1 MDRENTK
8 PLAYSYV
15 RMSTDMQLKGNSL
28 ERQKEKS
35 KEYAIRHDLQLV
47 ENFEDIGVSAF
58 KGRNIKDGMLG
69 EFISLIEKKTIPTG
83 SYLLIESLDR
93 LSRENIL
100 ESIPLFIKILK
111 SGIKIVTLIDE
122 QVYGAEKADF
132 TNFLYPMVVLSR
144 AHEESVA
151 KSYRVGKAWA
161 NKRKNI
167 NERKLTKVCPAWL
180 KLNTDTNSFE
190 VIPGRDDVV
199 KRIFD
204 LADSGYGS
212 YSIGRIL
219 NNESIPPFSENSKG
233 WHASYITRIINNR
246 SVLGEFQPHKFEN
259 GTAEPEGDVV
269 HDYFPRL
276 IDEELFLRI
285 KHARRKRQ
293 VEGAGRKGPL
303 YRNLFSRIA
312 KCAYCGTP
320 MRFVDKG
327 PPPKGGQFLRC
338 TNAERHFECSA
349 SSWRYEHFENVFLF
363 FVHELDL
370 VETLK
375 RADEQSERYTLEQK
389 LISINENM
397 RGKSELLNTTFE
409 MLQSSNTAKAFVQSK
424 IEEISSEI
432 LELEKQKEAVEA
444 KLKKDASLLPVDDQ
458 QIKLLIKELQDAD
471 DGDLERKR
479 RVVANRLQMMIK
491 SLTLAPDGL
500 RKDAEKLVLS
510 QFGSS
515 EALFDFFETGAQSGE
530 VSTGMSFSVVLLDGI
545 MRRVTVTR
553 REPLKVIQLIA
564 VDKHGLIIETEQTHE
579 SLSRWKT

>member
-58 KGRNIKDGMLG
+58 KGKNIKEGMLG
-69 EFISLIEKKTIPTG
+69 DFISLIENKTVPAG

-93 LSRENIL
+93 LSRENIF

-122 QVYGAEKADF
+122 QVYGAENADF
-132 TNFLYPMVVLSR
+132 KDLLYPMVVLSR

-151 KSYRVGKAWA
+151 KSFRVGKAWA

-167 NERKLTKVCPAWL
+167 HQRKLTKVCPAWL
-180 KLNTDTNSFE
+180 KLNTDSNSFE

-219 NNESIPPFSENSKG
+219 NNEGVFPFSENSKG
-233 WHASYITRIINNR
+233 WHASYITRILNNR
-246 SVLGEFQPHKFEN
+246 SVLGEFQPHKLVN
-259 GTAEPEGDVV
+259 GTAEPDGDIIP
-269 HDYFPRL
+269 DYFPHL
-276 IDEELFLRI
+276 IDEEQFLRI
-285 KHARRKRQ
+285 KHARRKRL
-293 VEGAGRKGPL
+293 VEGAGRKGPV

-312 KCAYCGTP
+312 KCAYCASP
-320 MRFVDKG
+320 MRFVHKG
-327 PPPKGGQFLRC
+327 QPPKGGQFLRC

-349 SSWRYEHFENVFLF
+349 SGWRYDHFENVFLY

-389 LISINENM
+389 LVSINENI
-397 RGKSELLNTTFE
+397 RGKRELLNTTFD
-409 MLQSSNTAKAFVQSK
+409 MLQTSNASKDFIQSK

-432 LELEKQKEAVEA
+432 LELENQKGAVEA
-444 KLKKDASLLPVDDQ
+444 KLEKDAALAPVDDQ
-458 QIKLLIKELQDAD
+458 QIKSLIKELQDAD

-545 MRRVTVTR
+545 MRRVTVSR

-579 SLSRWKT
+579 SLKI

>member
-1 MDRENTK
+1 MDK
-8 PLAYSYV
+8 KHAQPLAYSYV

-35 KEYAIRHDLQLV
+35 KEYALRNDLHLV

-58 KGRNIKDGMLG
+58 KGRNVKDGMLG
-69 EFISLIEKKTIPTG
+69 EFISLIENKTVPSG

-93 LSRENIL
+93 LSRENIF

-122 QVYGAEKADF
+122 QVYGAENADF
-132 TNFLYPMVVLSR
+132 KDLLYPMIVLSR

-151 KSYRVGKAWA
+151 KSFRVGKAWA

-167 NERKLTKVCPAWL
+167 HQRKLTKVCPAWL
-180 KLNTDTNSFE
+180 KLNTDSNSFE
-190 VIPGRDDVV
+190 VIPGRDDIV

-219 NNESIPPFSENSKG
+219 NNEAVPPFGEDSKG
-233 WHASYITRIINNR
+233 WHASYISRILNNR
-246 SVLGEFQPHKFEN
+246 SVLGEFQPHKLVN
-259 GTAEPEGDVV
+259 GTAQPDGDTVP
-269 HDYFPRL
+269 DYFPQL
-276 IDEELFLRI
+276 IDEEQFLRI

-293 VEGAGRKGPL
+293 VEGAGRKGPV

-312 KCAYCGTP
+312 KCAYCASP

-338 TNAERHFECSA
+338 TNAERHFGCSA
-349 SSWRYEHFENVFLF
+349 SNWRYDHFENVFLY

-370 VETLK
+370 IETLK

-389 LISINENM
+389 LVSINENI
-397 RGKSELLNTTFE
+397 RGKRELLNTTFD
-409 MLQSSNTAKAFVQSK
+409 MLQTSNASKDFIQSK

-432 LELEKQKEAVEA
+432 LELENQKGAVEA
-444 KLKKDASLLPVDDQ
+444 KLEKDAALAPVDDQ
-458 QIKLLIKELQDAD
+458 QIKSLIKELQDAD

-479 RVVANRLQMMIK
+479 RVVANRLQMIIK

-515 EALFDFFETGAQSGE
+515 EALFDFFETGALSGE

-545 MRRVTVTR
+545 MRRVTVSR

-579 SLSRWKT
+579 SLKI

>member
-1 MDRENTK
+1 MITK
-8 PLAYSYV
+8 PHQPLAYSYV

-28 ERQKEKS
+28 QRQKEKS
-35 KEYAIRHDLQLV
+35 KEYAIRHDLHLV

-58 KGRNIKDGMLG
+58 KGRNITDGMLG
-69 EFISLIEKKTIPTG
+69 EFISLIETKTIPSG

-93 LSRENIL
+93 LSRETIL
-100 ESIPLFIKILK
+100 ESVPLFIKILK
-111 SGIKIVTLIDE
+111 FGIKIVTLIDE
-122 QVYGAEKADF
+122 QVYGAENAEI
-132 TNFLYPMVVLSR
+132 TNFLYPIVVLSR

-167 NERKLTKVCPAWL
+167 NERKLTKICPAWL
-180 KLNTDTNSFE
+180 KLNTDTNAFE
-190 VIPGRDDVV
+190 LIPGRDDVV

-219 NNESIPPFSENSKG
+219 NNECIAPFSEDSKG

-246 SVLGEFQPHKFEN
+246 SVLGEFQPHKLVN
-259 GTAEPEGDVV
+259 GIAEPEGNLIP
-269 HDYFPRL
+269 DYFPQL

-285 KHARRKRQ
+285 KHARRKRL

-312 KCAYCGTP
+312 KCAYCASP

-349 SSWRYEHFENVFLF
+349 SSWRYDHFENVFLF

-389 LISINENM
+389 LISINENI
-397 RGKSELLNTTFE
+397 RGKRELLNTTFE
-409 MLQSSNTAKAFVQSK
+409 ILQTSNTAKAFVQSK
-424 IEEISSEI
+424 IEEISSDI
-432 LELEKQKEAVEA
+432 LELEDQKGTVEA
-444 KLKKDASLLPVDDQ
+444 KLNKDAALAPIDDQ
-458 QIKLLIKELQDAD
+458 QIKSLIKELQDAGD
-471 DGDLERKR
+471 SDLERKR

-491 SLTLAPDGL
+491 SLTLAPDGV
-500 RKDAEKLVLS
+500 RKDAEKMVLS

-515 EALFDFFETGAQSGE
+515 EALFDFFETGAP
-530 VSTGMSFSVVLLDGI
+530 STEAGTFMSFSVVLLDGI
-545 MRRVTVTR
+545 MRRVTVSR
-553 REPLKVIQLIA
+553 REPLKVIELLA
-564 VDKHGLIIETEQTHE
+564 VDKHGLITETEPTHQ
-579 SLSRWKT
+579 SLSE

>member
-58 KGRNIKDGMLG
+58 KGKNIKEGMLG
-69 EFISLIEKKTIPTG
+69 EFISLIENKTVPAG
-83 SYLLIESLDR
+83 SYLLVESLDR
-93 LSRENIL
+93 LSRENII
-100 ESIPLFIKILK
+100 ESIPLFIRILK

-122 QVYGAEKADF
+122 QVYGAENADF
-132 TNFLYPMVVLSR
+132 KDLLYPMVVLSR

-151 KSYRVGKAWA
+151 KSFRVGKAWA

-167 NERKLTKVCPAWL
+167 HQRKLTKVCPAWL

-219 NNESIPPFSENSKG
+219 NNEAVPPFGEDSKG
-233 WHASYITRIINNR
+233 WHASYISRILNNR
-246 SVLGEFQPHKFEN
+246 SVLGEFQPHKLVN
-259 GTAEPEGDVV
+259 GTALPDGDTVP
-269 HDYFPRL
+269 DYFPQL
-276 IDEELFLRI
+276 IDEEQFLRI

-293 VEGAGRKGPL
+293 VEGAGRKGPV

-312 KCAYCGTP
+312 KCAYCASP

-338 TNAERHFECSA
+338 TNADRHFGCSA
-349 SSWRYEHFENVFLF
+349 SNWRYDHFENVFLY

-370 VETLK
+370 IETLK

-389 LISINENM
+389 LVSINENI
-397 RGKSELLNTTFE
+397 RGKRELLNTTFD
-409 MLQSSNTAKAFVQSK
+409 MLQTSNASKDFIQSK

-432 LELEKQKEAVEA
+432 LELENQKGAVEA
-444 KLKKDASLLPVDDQ
+444 KLEKDAALAPVDDQ
-458 QIKLLIKELQDAD
+458 QIKSLIKELQDAD

-510 QFGSS
+510 QFGPS
-515 EALFDFFETGAQSGE
+515 EALFDFFERGALSGE

-545 MRRVTVTR
+545 MRRVTVSR

-579 SLSRWKT
+579 SLKI

>member
-58 KGRNIKDGMLG
+58 KGKNIKEGMLG
-69 EFISLIEKKTIPTG
+69 DFISLIENKTVPAG

-93 LSRENIL
+93 LSRENIF

-122 QVYGAEKADF
+122 QVYGAENADF
-132 TNFLYPMVVLSR
+132 KDLLYPMVVLSR

-151 KSYRVGKAWA
+151 KSFRVGKAWA

-167 NERKLTKVCPAWL
+167 HQRKLTKVCPAWL
-180 KLNTDTNSFE
+180 KLNTDSNSFE

-219 NNESIPPFSENSKG
+219 NNEGVFPFSENSKG
-233 WHASYITRIINNR
+233 WHASYITRILNNR
-246 SVLGEFQPHKFEN
+246 SVLGEFQPHKLVN
-259 GTAEPEGDVV
+259 GTAEPDGDIIP
-269 HDYFPRL
+269 DYFPHL
-276 IDEELFLRI
+276 IDEEQFLRI
-285 KHARRKRQ
+285 KHARRKRL
-293 VEGAGRKGPL
+293 VEGAGRKGPV

-312 KCAYCGTP
+312 KCAYCASP
-320 MRFVDKG
+320 MRFVHKG
-327 PPPKGGQFLRC
+327 QPPKGGQFLRC

-349 SSWRYEHFENVFLF
+349 SGWRYDHFENVFLY

-389 LISINENM
+389 LVSINENI
-397 RGKSELLNTTFE
+397 RGKRELLNTTFD
-409 MLQSSNTAKAFVQSK
+409 MLQTSNASKDFIQSK

-432 LELEKQKEAVEA
+432 LELENQKGAVEA
-444 KLKKDASLLPVDDQ
+444 KLEKDAALAPVDDQ
-458 QIKLLIKELQDAD
+458 QIKSLIKELQDAD

-530 VSTGMSFSVVLLDGI
+530 VSTDMSFSVVLLDGI
-545 MRRVTVTR
+545 MRRVTVSR

-579 SLSRWKT
+579 SLKI

>member
-58 KGRNIKDGMLG
+58 KGKNIKEGMLG
-69 EFISLIEKKTIPTG
+69 DFISLIENKTVPAG

-93 LSRENIL
+93 LSRENIF

-122 QVYGAEKADF
+122 QVYGAENADF
-132 TNFLYPMVVLSR
+132 KDLLYPMVVLSR

-151 KSYRVGKAWA
+151 KSFRVGKAWA

-167 NERKLTKVCPAWL
+167 HQRKLTKVCPAWL
-180 KLNTDTNSFE
+180 KLNTDSNSFE

-219 NNESIPPFSENSKG
+219 NNEGVLPFSENSKG
-233 WHASYITRIINNR
+233 WHASYITRILNNR
-246 SVLGEFQPHKFEN
+246 SVLGEFQPHKLVN
-259 GTAEPEGDVV
+259 GTAEPDGDIVP
-269 HDYFPRL
+269 DYFPHL
-276 IDEELFLRI
+276 IDEEQFLRI
-285 KHARRKRQ
+285 KHARRKRL
-293 VEGAGRKGPL
+293 VEGAGRKGPV

-312 KCAYCGTP
+312 KCAYCASP
-320 MRFVDKG
+320 MRFVHKG
-327 PPPKGGQFLRC
+327 QPPKGGQFLRC

-349 SSWRYEHFENVFLF
+349 SGWRYDHFENVFLY

-389 LISINENM
+389 LVSINENI
-397 RGKSELLNTTFE
+397 RGKRELLNTTFD
-409 MLQSSNTAKAFVQSK
+409 MLQTSNASKDFIQSK

-432 LELEKQKEAVEA
+432 LELENQKGAVEA
-444 KLKKDASLLPVDDQ
+444 KLEKDAALAPVDDQ
-458 QIKLLIKELQDAD
+458 QIKSLIKELQDAD

-530 VSTGMSFSVVLLDGI
+530 ASTGMSFSVVLLDGI
-545 MRRVTVTR
+545 MRRVTVSR

-579 SLSRWKT
+579 SLKI

>member
-58 KGRNIKDGMLG
+58 KGKNIKEGMLG
-69 EFISLIEKKTIPTG
+69 DFISLIENKTVPAG

-93 LSRENIL
+93 LSRENIF

-122 QVYGAEKADF
+122 QVYGAENADF
-132 TNFLYPMVVLSR
+132 KDLLYPMVVLSR

-151 KSYRVGKAWA
+151 KSFRVGKAWA

-167 NERKLTKVCPAWL
+167 HQRKLTKVCPAWL
-180 KLNTDTNSFE
+180 KLNTDSNSFE

-219 NNESIPPFSENSKG
+219 NNEGVLPFSENSKG
-233 WHASYITRIINNR
+233 WHASYITRILNNR
-246 SVLGEFQPHKFEN
+246 SVLGEFQPHKLVN
-259 GTAEPEGDVV
+259 GTAEPDGDIVP
-269 HDYFPRL
+269 DYFPHL
-276 IDEELFLRI
+276 IDEEQFLRI
-285 KHARRKRQ
+285 KHARRKRL
-293 VEGAGRKGPL
+293 VEGAGRKGPV

-312 KCAYCGTP
+312 KCAYCASP
-320 MRFVDKG
+320 MRFVHKG
-327 PPPKGGQFLRC
+327 QPPKGGQFLRC

-349 SSWRYEHFENVFLF
+349 AGWRYDHFENVFLY

-389 LISINENM
+389 LVSINENI
-397 RGKSELLNTTFE
+397 RGKRELLNTTFD
-409 MLQSSNTAKAFVQSK
+409 MLQTSNASKDFIQSK

-432 LELEKQKEAVEA
+432 LELENQKGAVEA
-444 KLKKDASLLPVDDQ
+444 KLEKDAALAPVDDQ
-458 QIKLLIKELQDAD
+458 QIKSLIKELQDAD

-545 MRRVTVTR
+545 MRRVTVSR

-579 SLSRWKT
+579 SLKI

>member
-58 KGRNIKDGMLG
+58 KGKNIKEGMLG
-69 EFISLIEKKTIPTG
+69 DFISLIENKTVPAG

-93 LSRENIL
+93 LSRENIF

-122 QVYGAEKADF
+122 QVYGAENADF
-132 TNFLYPMVVLSR
+132 KDLLYPMVVLSR

-151 KSYRVGKAWA
+151 KSFRVGKAWA

-167 NERKLTKVCPAWL
+167 HQRKLTKVCPAWL
-180 KLNTDTNSFE
+180 KLNTDSNSFE

-219 NNESIPPFSENSKG
+219 NNEGVLPFSENSKG
-233 WHASYITRIINNR
+233 WHASYITRILNNR
-246 SVLGEFQPHKFEN
+246 SVLGEFQPHKLVN
-259 GTAEPEGDVV
+259 GTAEPDGDIVP
-269 HDYFPRL
+269 DYFPHL
-276 IDEELFLRI
+276 IDEEQFLRI
-285 KHARRKRQ
+285 KHARRKRL
-293 VEGAGRKGPL
+293 VEGAGRKGPV

-312 KCAYCGTP
+312 KCAYCASP
-320 MRFVDKG
+320 MRFVHKG
-327 PPPKGGQFLRC
+327 QPPKGGQFLRC

-349 SSWRYEHFENVFLF
+349 SGWRYDHFENVFLY

-389 LISINENM
+389 LVSINENI
-397 RGKSELLNTTFE
+397 RGKRELLNTTFD
-409 MLQSSNTAKAFVQSK
+409 MLQTSNASKDFIQSK

-432 LELEKQKEAVEA
+432 LELENQKGAVEA
-444 KLKKDASLLPVDDQ
+444 KLEKDAALAPVDDQ
-458 QIKLLIKELQDAD
+458 QIKSLIKELQDAD

-545 MRRVTVTR
+545 MRRVTVSR

-579 SLSRWKT
+579 SLKI

>member
-58 KGRNIKDGMLG
+58 KGKNIKEGMLG
-69 EFISLIEKKTIPTG
+69 DFISLIENKTVPAG

-93 LSRENIL
+93 LSRENIF

-122 QVYGAEKADF
+122 QVYGAENADF
-132 TNFLYPMVVLSR
+132 KDLLYPMVVLSR

-151 KSYRVGKAWA
+151 KSFRVGKAWA

-167 NERKLTKVCPAWL
+167 HQRKLTKVCPAWL
-180 KLNTDTNSFE
+180 KLNTDSNSFE

-219 NNESIPPFSENSKG
+219 NNEGVLPFSENSKG
-233 WHASYITRIINNR
+233 WHASYITRILNNR
-246 SVLGEFQPHKFEN
+246 SVLGEFQPHKLVN
-259 GTAEPEGDVV
+259 GTAEPDGDIIP
-269 HDYFPRL
+269 DYFPHL
-276 IDEELFLRI
+276 IDEEQFLRI
-285 KHARRKRQ
+285 KHARRKRL
-293 VEGAGRKGPL
+293 VEGAGRKGPV

-312 KCAYCGTP
+312 KCAYCASP
-320 MRFVDKG
+320 MRFVHKG
-327 PPPKGGQFLRC
+327 QPPKGGQFLRC

-349 SSWRYEHFENVFLF
+349 SGWRYDHFENVFLY

-389 LISINENM
+389 LVSINENI
-397 RGKSELLNTTFE
+397 RGKRELLNTTFD
-409 MLQSSNTAKAFVQSK
+409 MLQTSSASKDFIQSK
-424 IEEISSEI
+424 IEDISSEI
-432 LELEKQKEAVEA
+432 LELENQKGEVEA
-444 KLKKDASLLPVDDQ
+444 KLEKDAAFAPVDDQ
-458 QIKLLIKELQDAD
+458 QIKSLIKELQDAD

-545 MRRVTVTR
+545 MRRVTVSR

-579 SLSRWKT
+579 SLKI

>member
-1 MDRENTK
+1 MDKENTK

-47 ENFEDIGVSAF
+47 DNFEDIGVSAF
-58 KGRNIKDGMLG
+58 KGKNVKEGMLG
-69 EFISLIEKKTIPTG
+69 DFISLIENKTVPAG
-83 SYLLIESLDR
+83 SYLLVESLDR
-93 LSRENIL
+93 LSREKIL
-100 ESIPLFIKILK
+100 DSIPLFIKILK
-111 SGIKIVTLIDE
+111 HGIKIVTLIDE
-122 QVYGAEKADF
+122 NVYGAEDADF
-132 TNFLYPMVVLSR
+132 KDLLYPMVVLSR

-151 KSYRVGKAWA
+151 KSFRVGKAWA

-180 KLNTDTNSFE
+180 KLNTDTNSFD
-190 VIPGRDDVV
+190 VIPGRDDIVR
-199 KRIFD
+199 RIFE
-204 LADSGYGS
+204 LSDSGYGS

-246 SVLGEFQPHKFEN
+246 SVLGEFQPHKFVN
-259 GTAEPEGDVV
+259 GSAEPDGDIV

-276 IDEELFLRI
+276 IDDELFLRI
-285 KHARRKRQ
+285 KHARRKRL

-349 SSWRYEHFENVFLF
+349 SGWRYDHFENVFLY

-375 RADEQSERYTLEQK
+375 RADEQSERYTLQQK
-389 LISINENM
+389 LVSINENM
-397 RGKSELLNTTFE
+397 RGKKELLNTTFE
-409 MLQSSNTAKAFVQSK
+409 MLQTSNASRDFIQSK
-424 IEEISSEI
+424 IEEISSEV
-432 LELEKQKEAVEA
+432 LELENQKGAVEA
-444 KLKKDASLLPVDDQ
+444 KLKKDAFIAPVDDQ
-458 QIKLLIKELQDAD
+458 QIKSLIRELQDAD
-471 DGDLERKR
+471 NDDLERKR
-479 RVVANRLQMMIK
+479 RVVANRLQMMIE

-500 RKDAEKLVLS
+500 LKDAEKIVIS
-510 QFGSS
+510 PFGSS
-515 EALFDFFETGAQSGE
+515 ETVFDFFEKGEQSGE
-530 VSTGMSFSVVLLDGI
+530 VSRGMSFSVVLLDGV
-545 MRRVTVTR
+545 MRRVTVSR
-553 REPLKVIQLIA
+553 KEPLRVIQRIT
-564 VDKHGLIIETEQTHE
+564 VDKDGLITETDQTHNGQGE
-579 SLSRWKT
+579 WKI

>member
-58 KGRNIKDGMLG
+58 KGKNIKEGMLG
-69 EFISLIEKKTIPTG
+69 DFISLIENKTVPAG

-93 LSRENIL
+93 LSRENIF

-122 QVYGAEKADF
+122 QVYGAENADF
-132 TNFLYPMVVLSR
+132 KDLLYPMVVLSR

-151 KSYRVGKAWA
+151 KSFRVGKAWA

-167 NERKLTKVCPAWL
+167 QQRKLTKVCPAWL
-180 KLNTDTNSFE
+180 KLNTDSNSFE

-219 NNESIPPFSENSKG
+219 NNEGVLPFSENSKG
-233 WHASYITRIINNR
+233 WHASYITRILNNR
-246 SVLGEFQPHKFEN
+246 SVLGEFQPHKLVN
-259 GTAEPEGDVV
+259 GTAEPDGDIVP
-269 HDYFPRL
+269 DYFPHL
-276 IDEELFLRI
+276 IDEEQFLRI
-285 KHARRKRQ
+285 KHARRKRL
-293 VEGAGRKGPL
+293 VEGAGRKGPV

-312 KCAYCGTP
+312 KCAYCASP
-320 MRFVDKG
+320 MRFVHKG
-327 PPPKGGQFLRC
+327 QPPKGGQFLRC

-349 SSWRYEHFENVFLF
+349 SGWRYDHFENVFLY

-389 LISINENM
+389 LVSINENI
-397 RGKSELLNTTFE
+397 RGKRELLNTTFD
-409 MLQSSNTAKAFVQSK
+409 MLQTSNASKDFIQSK

-432 LELEKQKEAVEA
+432 LELENQKGAVEA
-444 KLKKDASLLPVDDQ
+444 KLEKDAALAPVDDQ
-458 QIKLLIKELQDAD
+458 QIKSLIKELQDAD

-545 MRRVTVTR
+545 MRRVTVSR

-579 SLSRWKT
+579 SLKI

>member
-58 KGRNIKDGMLG
+58 KGKNIKEGMLG
-69 EFISLIEKKTIPTG
+69 DFISLIENKTVPAG

-93 LSRENIL
+93 LSRENIF

-122 QVYGAEKADF
+122 QVYGAENADF
-132 TNFLYPMVVLSR
+132 KDLLYPMVVLSR

-151 KSYRVGKAWA
+151 KSFRVGKAWA

-167 NERKLTKVCPAWL
+167 HQRKLTKVCPAWL
-180 KLNTDTNSFE
+180 KLNTDSNSFE
-190 VIPGRDDVV
+190 VIPGRDDIV

-219 NNESIPPFSENSKG
+219 NNEAVPPFGEDSKG
-233 WHASYITRIINNR
+233 WHASYISRILNNR
-246 SVLGEFQPHKFEN
+246 SVLGEFQPHKLVN
-259 GTAEPEGDVV
+259 GTAQPDGDTVP
-269 HDYFPRL
+269 DYFPQL
-276 IDEELFLRI
+276 IDEEQFLRI

-293 VEGAGRKGPL
+293 VEGAGRKGPV

-312 KCAYCGTP
+312 KCAYCASP

-338 TNAERHFECSA
+338 TNADRHFGCSA
-349 SSWRYEHFENVFLF
+349 SNWRYDHFENVFLY

-375 RADEQSERYTLEQK
+375 RADEQSDRYTLEQK
-389 LISINENM
+389 LVSLNENI
-397 RGKSELLNTTFE
+397 RGKRELLNTTFD
-409 MLQSSNTAKAFVQSK
+409 MLQTSNASKDFIQSK

-432 LELEKQKEAVEA
+432 LELENQKGAVEA
-444 KLKKDASLLPVDDQ
+444 KLEKDAALAPVDDQ
-458 QIKLLIKELQDAD
+458 QIKSLIKELQDAD
-471 DGDLERKR
+471 DRDLERKR

-500 RKDAEKLVLS
+500 RKDSEKLVLS
-510 QFGSS
+510 QFGPS
-515 EALFDFFETGAQSGE
+515 EALFDFFERGAQSGE

-545 MRRVTVTR
+545 MRRVTVSR

-579 SLSRWKT
+579 SLKI

>member
-58 KGRNIKDGMLG
+58 KGKNIKEGMLG
-69 EFISLIEKKTIPTG
+69 DFISLIENKTVPAG

-93 LSRENIL
+93 LSRENIF

-122 QVYGAEKADF
+122 QVYGAENADF
-132 TNFLYPMVVLSR
+132 KDLLYPMVVLSR

-151 KSYRVGKAWA
+151 KSFRVGKAWA

-167 NERKLTKVCPAWL
+167 HQRKLTKVCPAWL
-180 KLNTDTNSFE
+180 KLNTDSNSFE

-219 NNESIPPFSENSKG
+219 NNEGVLPFSENSKG
-233 WHASYITRIINNR
+233 WHASYITRILNNR
-246 SVLGEFQPHKFEN
+246 SVLGEFQPHKLVN
-259 GTAEPEGDVV
+259 GTAEPDGDIVP
-269 HDYFPRL
+269 DYFPHL
-276 IDEELFLRI
+276 IDEEQFLRI
-285 KHARRKRQ
+285 KHARRKRL
-293 VEGAGRKGPL
+293 VEGAGRKGPV

-312 KCAYCGTP
+312 KCAYCASP
-320 MRFVDKG
+320 MRFVHKG
-327 PPPKGGQFLRC
+327 QPPKGGQFLRC

-349 SSWRYEHFENVFLF
+349 SGWRYDHFENVFLY

-389 LISINENM
+389 LVSINENI
-397 RGKSELLNTTFE
+397 RGKRELLNTTFD
-409 MLQSSNTAKAFVQSK
+409 MLQTSNASKDFIQSK

-432 LELEKQKEAVEA
+432 LELQNQKGAVEA
-444 KLKKDASLLPVDDQ
+444 KLEKDAALAPVDDQ
-458 QIKLLIKELQDAD
+458 QIKSLIKELQDAD

-530 VSTGMSFSVVLLDGI
+530 ASTGMSFSVVLLDGI
-545 MRRVTVTR
+545 MRRVTVSR

-579 SLSRWKT
+579 SLKI

>member
-58 KGRNIKDGMLG
+58 KGKNIKEGMLG
-69 EFISLIEKKTIPTG
+69 DFISLIKSKTVPAG

-122 QVYGAEKADF
+122 QVYGAENADF
-132 TNFLYPMVVLSR
+132 KDLLYPMVVLSR

-151 KSYRVGKAWA
+151 KSFRVGKAWA

-167 NERKLTKVCPAWL
+167 HQRKLTKVCPAWL
-180 KLNTDTNSFE
+180 KLNTDSNSFE

-219 NNESIPPFSENSKG
+219 NNEGVLPFSENSKG
-233 WHASYITRIINNR
+233 WHASYISRILNNR
-246 SVLGEFQPHKFEN
+246 SVLGEFQPHRLVN
-259 GTAEPEGDVV
+259 GTAEPDGNIVP
-269 HDYFPRL
+269 DYFPQL
-276 IDEELFLRI
+276 IDEEQFLRI

-293 VEGAGRKGPL
+293 VEGAGRKGPV

-312 KCAYCGTP
+312 KCAYCASP

-349 SSWRYEHFENVFLF
+349 SGWRYDHFENVFLY

-370 VETLK
+370 IETLK

-389 LISINENM
+389 LVSINENI
-397 RGKSELLNTTFE
+397 RGKKELLNTTFD
-409 MLQSSNTAKAFVQSK
+409 MLQTSNASKDFIQSK

-432 LELEKQKEAVEA
+432 LELENQKGAVEA
-444 KLKKDASLLPVDDQ
+444 KLEKDAALAPVDDQ
-458 QIKLLIKELQDAD
+458 QIKSLIKELQDAD

-545 MRRVTVTR
+545 MRRVTVSR
-553 REPLKVIQLIA
+553 KEPLKVIQLIA

-579 SLSRWKT
+579 SLKI

>member
-167 NERKLTKVCPAWL
+167 NERKLTKICPAWL

-219 NNESIPPFSENSKG
+219 NNESIAPFSENSKG

-246 SVLGEFQPHKFEN
+246 SVLGEFQPHKFVN
-259 GTAEPEGDVV
+259 GTAEPDGDIV

-397 RGKSELLNTTFE
+397 RGKNELLNTTFE
-409 MLQSSNTAKAFVQSK
+409 MLQTSNTAKAFVQSK

-432 LELEKQKEAVEA
+432 LELENQKGAVEA
-444 KLKKDASLLPVDDQ
+444 KLEKDAALAPVDDQ
-458 QIKLLIKELQDAD
+458 QIKSLIKELQDAD

-545 MRRVTVTR
+545 MRRVTVSR

-579 SLSRWKT
+579 SLKI

>member
-58 KGRNIKDGMLG
+58 KGKNIKEGMLG
-69 EFISLIEKKTIPTG
+69 DFISLIENKTVPAG

-93 LSRENIL
+93 LSRENIF

-122 QVYGAEKADF
+122 QVYGAENADF
-132 TNFLYPMVVLSR
+132 KDLLYPMVVLSR

-151 KSYRVGKAWA
+151 KSFRVGKAWA

-167 NERKLTKVCPAWL
+167 QQRKLTKVCPAWL
-180 KLNTDTNSFE
+180 KLNTDSNSFE

-219 NNESIPPFSENSKG
+219 NNEGVLPFSENSKG
-233 WHASYITRIINNR
+233 WHASYITRILNNR
-246 SVLGEFQPHKFEN
+246 SVLGEFQPHKLVN
-259 GTAEPEGDVV
+259 GTAEPDGDIVP
-269 HDYFPRL
+269 DYFPHL
-276 IDEELFLRI
+276 IDEEQFLRI
-285 KHARRKRQ
+285 KHARRKRL
-293 VEGAGRKGPL
+293 VEGAGRKGPV

-312 KCAYCGTP
+312 KCAYCASP
-320 MRFVDKG
+320 MRFVHKG
-327 PPPKGGQFLRC
+327 QPPKGGQFLRC

-349 SSWRYEHFENVFLF
+349 SGWRYDHFENVFLY

-389 LISINENM
+389 LVSINENI
-397 RGKSELLNTTFE
+397 RGKRELLNTTFD
-409 MLQSSNTAKAFVQSK
+409 MLQTSNASKDFIQSK

-432 LELEKQKEAVEA
+432 LELENQKRAVEA
-444 KLKKDASLLPVDDQ
+444 KLEKDAALAPVDDQ
-458 QIKLLIKELQDAD
+458 QIKSLIKELQDAD

-545 MRRVTVTR
+545 MRRVTVSR

-579 SLSRWKT
+579 SLKI

>member
-1 MDRENTK
+1 MDTENTK

-58 KGRNIKDGMLG
+58 KGKNIKEGMLG
-69 EFISLIEKKTIPTG
+69 DFISLIENKTVPAG

-93 LSRENIL
+93 LSRENIF

-122 QVYGAEKADF
+122 QVYGAENADF
-132 TNFLYPMVVLSR
+132 KDLLYPMVVLSR

-151 KSYRVGKAWA
+151 KSFRVGKAWA

-167 NERKLTKVCPAWL
+167 HQRKLTKVCPAWL
-180 KLNTDTNSFE
+180 KLNTDSNSFE

-219 NNESIPPFSENSKG
+219 NNEGVLPFSENSKG
-233 WHASYITRIINNR
+233 WHASYITRILNNR
-246 SVLGEFQPHKFEN
+246 SVLGEFQPHKLVN
-259 GTAEPEGDVV
+259 GTAEPDGDIVP
-269 HDYFPRL
+269 DYFPHL
-276 IDEELFLRI
+276 IDEEQFLRI
-285 KHARRKRQ
+285 KHARRKRL
-293 VEGAGRKGPL
+293 VEGAGRKGPV

-312 KCAYCGTP
+312 KCAYCASP
-320 MRFVDKG
+320 MRFVHKG
-327 PPPKGGQFLRC
+327 QPPKGGQFLRC

-349 SSWRYEHFENVFLF
+349 SGWRYDHFENVFLY

-389 LISINENM
+389 LVSINENI
-397 RGKSELLNTTFE
+397 RGKKELLNTTFD
-409 MLQSSNTAKAFVQSK
+409 MLQTSNASKDFIQSK

-432 LELEKQKEAVEA
+432 LELENQKGAVEA
-444 KLKKDASLLPVDDQ
+444 KLEKDAALAPVDDQ
-458 QIKLLIKELQDAD
+458 QIKSLIKELQDAD

-530 VSTGMSFSVVLLDGI
+530 VSKGMSFSVVLLDGI
-545 MRRVTVTR
+545 MRRVTVSR
-553 REPLKVIQLIA
+553 KEPLKVIQLIA

-579 SLSRWKT
+579 SLKI

>member
-58 KGRNIKDGMLG
+58 KGKNIKEGMLG
-69 EFISLIEKKTIPTG
+69 DFISLIENKTVPAG

-93 LSRENIL
+93 LSRENIF

-122 QVYGAEKADF
+122 QVYGAENADF
-132 TNFLYPMVVLSR
+132 KDLLYPMVVLSR

-151 KSYRVGKAWA
+151 KSFRVGKAWA

-167 NERKLTKVCPAWL
+167 HQRKLTKVCPAWL
-180 KLNTDTNSFE
+180 KLNTDSNSFA

-219 NNESIPPFSENSKG
+219 NNEGVLPFSENSKG
-233 WHASYITRIINNR
+233 WHASYITRILNNR
-246 SVLGEFQPHKFEN
+246 SVLGEFQPHKLVN
-259 GTAEPEGDVV
+259 GTAEPDGDIVP
-269 HDYFPRL
+269 DYFPHL
-276 IDEELFLRI
+276 IDEEQFLRI
-285 KHARRKRQ
+285 KHARRKRL
-293 VEGAGRKGPL
+293 VEGAGRKGPV

-312 KCAYCGTP
+312 KCAYCASP
-320 MRFVDKG
+320 MRFVHKG
-327 PPPKGGQFLRC
+327 QPPKGGQFLRC

-349 SSWRYEHFENVFLF
+349 SGWRYDHFENVFLY

-389 LISINENM
+389 LVSINENI
-397 RGKSELLNTTFE
+397 RGKKELLNTTFD
-409 MLQSSNTAKAFVQSK
+409 MLQTSNASKDFIQSK

-432 LELEKQKEAVEA
+432 LELENQKGAVEA
-444 KLKKDASLLPVDDQ
+444 KLEKDAALAPVDDQ
-458 QIKLLIKELQDAD
+458 QIKSLIKELQDAD

-545 MRRVTVTR
+545 MRRVTVSR
-553 REPLKVIQLIA
+553 KEPLKVIQLIA

-579 SLSRWKT
+579 SLKI

>member
-15 RMSTDMQLKGNSL
+15 RMSTDTQLKGNSL

-58 KGRNIKDGMLG
+58 KGKNIKEGMLG
-69 EFISLIEKKTIPTG
+69 DFISLIENKTVPAG

-93 LSRENIL
+93 LSRENIF

-122 QVYGAEKADF
+122 QVYGAQNADF
-132 TNFLYPMVVLSR
+132 KDLLYPMVVLSR

-151 KSYRVGKAWA
+151 KSFRVGKAWA

-167 NERKLTKVCPAWL
+167 HQRKLTKVCPAWL
-180 KLNTDTNSFE
+180 KLNTDSNSFE

-219 NNESIPPFSENSKG
+219 NNEGVFPFSENSKG
-233 WHASYITRIINNR
+233 WHASYITRILNNR
-246 SVLGEFQPHKFEN
+246 SVLGEFQPHKLVN
-259 GTAEPEGDVV
+259 GTAEPDGDIIP
-269 HDYFPRL
+269 DYFPHL
-276 IDEELFLRI
+276 IDEEQFLRI
-285 KHARRKRQ
+285 KHARRKRL
-293 VEGAGRKGPL
+293 VEGAGRKGPV

-312 KCAYCGTP
+312 KCAYCASP
-320 MRFVDKG
+320 MRFVHKG
-327 PPPKGGQFLRC
+327 QPPKGGQFLRC

-349 SSWRYEHFENVFLF
+349 SGWRYDHFENVFLY

-389 LISINENM
+389 LVSINENI
-397 RGKSELLNTTFE
+397 RGKRELLNTTFD
-409 MLQSSNTAKAFVQSK
+409 MLQTSNASKDFIQSK

-432 LELEKQKEAVEA
+432 LELENQKGAVEA
-444 KLKKDASLLPVDDQ
+444 KLEKDAALAPVDDQ
-458 QIKLLIKELQDAD
+458 QIKSLIKELQDAD

-545 MRRVTVTR
+545 MRRVTVSR

-579 SLSRWKT
+579 SLKI

>member
-1 MDRENTK
+1 MDKENTK

-35 KEYAIRHDLQLV
+35 KEYALRNDLHLV

-58 KGRNIKDGMLG
+58 KGRNVKDGMLG
-69 EFISLIEKKTIPTG
+69 EFISLIENKTVPAG

-122 QVYGAEKADF
+122 HVYGAENADF
-132 TNFLYPMVVLSR
+132 KDLLYPMVVLSR

-151 KSYRVGKAWA
+151 KSFRVGKAWA

-167 NERKLTKVCPAWL
+167 HQRKLTKVCPAWL
-180 KLNTDTNSFE
+180 KLNTDANSFE
-190 VIPGRDDVV
+190 VIPGRDDIV

-219 NNESIPPFSENSKG
+219 NNEAVPPFSEESKG
-233 WHASYITRIINNR
+233 WHASYISRILNNR
-246 SVLGEFQPHKFEN
+246 SVLGEFQPHKLVN
-259 GTAEPEGDVV
+259 GTAEPDGDIVPN
-269 HDYFPRL
+269 YFPQL
-276 IDEELFLRI
+276 IAEEQFLRI

-293 VEGAGRKGPL
+293 IEGAGRKGPV

-312 KCAYCGTP
+312 KCAYCASP

-338 TNAERHFECSA
+338 TNADRHFGCSA
-349 SSWRYEHFENVFLF
+349 SHWRYDHFENVFLY

-370 VETLK
+370 IETLK

-389 LISINENM
+389 LVSINENM
-397 RGKSELLNTTFE
+397 RGKKELLNTTFD
-409 MLQSSNTAKAFVQSK
+409 MLQTSNASRDFIQSK
-424 IEEISSEI
+424 IEEISSGI
-432 LELEKQKEAVEA
+432 LELENQKGAVEA
-444 KLKKDASLLPVDDQ
+444 KLKKDAALAPVDDQ
-458 QIKLLIKELQDAD
+458 QIKSLIKELQDAD

-515 EALFDFFETGAQSGE
+515 EALFDFFDTGTQSGE

-545 MRRVTVTR
+545 MRRVTVSR
-553 REPLKVIQLIA
+553 NEPLKGVQVIA
-564 VDKHGLIIETEQTHE
+564 VDKHGLITETDQTHD
-579 SLSRWKT
+579 SRGEWRI

>member
-1 MDRENTK
+1 MENNITQ

-15 RMSTDMQLKGNSL
+15 RMSTDMQLKGHSL

-35 KEYAIRHDLQLV
+35 REYAIRNNLHLV

-58 KGRNIKDGMLG
+58 KGKNVKDGMLG
-69 EFISLIEKKTIPTG
+69 QFITLIENNSIPVN

-93 LSRENIL
+93 LSRENIF

-122 QVYGAEKADF
+122 NVYGAENADF
-132 TNFLYPMVVLSR
+132 KDLLYPMVVLSR

-151 KSYRVGKAWA
+151 KSFRIGKAWA

-180 KLNTDTNSFE
+180 KLNTDTNTFE

-219 NNESIPPFSENSKG
+219 NNDSIPPFSENSKG

-246 SVLGEFQPHKFEN
+246 SVLGEFQPHKFVN
-259 GTAEPEGDVV
+259 GTAEPDGDIV

-303 YRNLFSRIA
+303 YRNLFSGIA

-320 MRFVDKG
+320 MRFVHKG
-327 PPPKGGQFLRC
+327 PPPKGRQFLRC

-349 SSWRYEHFENVFLF
+349 SSWRYDHFENVFLL

-389 LISINENM
+389 LVSMNENI
-397 RGKSELLNTTFE
+397 RGKRELLNTTFE
-409 MLQSSNTAKAFVQSK
+409 MLQTSNSAKAFVQSK

-432 LELEKQKEAVEA
+432 LDLENQKEAVEG
-444 KLKKDASLLPVDDQ
+444 KLKEDASLPPVDDQ
-458 QIKLLIKELQDAD
+458 QIKILIKELQDAD
-471 DGDLERKR
+471 DVDLERKR
-479 RVVANRLQMMIK
+479 RIVANRLQMMIK
-491 SLTLAPDGL
+491 SLTLAPDGV
-500 RKDAEKLVLS
+500 RKDAEKMVLS

-515 EALFDFFETGAQSGE
+515 EALFDFFETGTSSDEAG
-530 VSTGMSFSVVLLDGI
+530 TYMSFSVVLLDGI
-545 MRRVTVTR
+545 MRRVTVSR
-553 REPLKVIQLIA
+553 RDPLKVIELLA
-564 VDKHGLIIETEQTHE
+564 VDKHGLITETEPAHE
-579 SLSRWKT
+579 SLSEWKT

>member
-47 ENFEDIGVSAF
+47 EDFEDIGVSAF
-58 KGRNIKDGMLG
+58 KGRNVKDGMLG
-69 EFISLIEKKTIPTG
+69 EFISLIENKTVPSG

-93 LSRENIL
+93 LSRENIF

-122 QVYGAEKADF
+122 HVYGAENADF
-132 TNFLYPMVVLSR
+132 KDLLYPMVVLSR

-151 KSYRVGKAWA
+151 KSFRVGKAWA

-167 NERKLTKVCPAWL
+167 HHRKLTKVCPAWL
-180 KLNTDTNSFE
+180 KLNTDSNSFE

-219 NNESIPPFSENSKG
+219 NNEGVLPFSENSKG
-233 WHASYITRIINNR
+233 WHASYITRILNNR
-246 SVLGEFQPHKFEN
+246 SVLGEFQPHKLVN
-259 GTAEPEGDVV
+259 GTAEPDGDIVP
-269 HDYFPRL
+269 DYFPHL
-276 IDEELFLRI
+276 IDEEQFLRI
-285 KHARRKRQ
+285 KHARRKRL
-293 VEGAGRKGPL
+293 VEGAGRKGPV

-312 KCAYCGTP
+312 KCAYCASP

-338 TNAERHFECSA
+338 TNADRHFGCSA
-349 SSWRYEHFENVFLF
+349 SNWRYDHFENVFLY

-370 VETLK
+370 IETLK

-389 LISINENM
+389 LVSINENI
-397 RGKSELLNTTFE
+397 RGKRELLNTTFD
-409 MLQSSNTAKAFVQSK
+409 MLQTSNASKDFIQSK

-432 LELEKQKEAVEA
+432 LELENQKGAVEA
-444 KLKKDASLLPVDDQ
+444 KLEKDAALAPVDDQ
-458 QIKLLIKELQDAD
+458 QIKSLIKELQDAD

-530 VSTGMSFSVVLLDGI
+530 ASTGMSFSVVLLDGI
-545 MRRVTVTR
+545 MRRVTVSR

-579 SLSRWKT
+579 SQGEWKI

>member
-1 MDRENTK
+1 
-8 PLAYSYV
+8 
-15 RMSTDMQLKGNSL
+15 MQLKGNSL

-58 KGRNIKDGMLG
+58 KGKNIKEGMLG
-69 EFISLIEKKTIPTG
+69 DFISLIENKTVPAG

-93 LSRENIL
+93 LSRENIF

-122 QVYGAEKADF
+122 QVYGAENADF
-132 TNFLYPMVVLSR
+132 KDLLYPMVVLSR

-151 KSYRVGKAWA
+151 KSFRVGKAWA

-167 NERKLTKVCPAWL
+167 HQRKLTKVCPAWL
-180 KLNTDTNSFE
+180 KLNTDSNSFE

-219 NNESIPPFSENSKG
+219 NNEGVLPFSENSKG
-233 WHASYITRIINNR
+233 WHASYITRILNNR
-246 SVLGEFQPHKFEN
+246 SVLGEFQPHKLVN
-259 GTAEPEGDVV
+259 GTAEPDGDIVP
-269 HDYFPRL
+269 DYFPHL
-276 IDEELFLRI
+276 IDEEQFLRI
-285 KHARRKRQ
+285 KHARRKRL
-293 VEGAGRKGPL
+293 VEGAGRKGPV

-312 KCAYCGTP
+312 KCAYCASP
-320 MRFVDKG
+320 MRFVHKG
-327 PPPKGGQFLRC
+327 QPPKGGQFLRC

-349 SSWRYEHFENVFLF
+349 SGWRYDHFENVFLY

-389 LISINENM
+389 LVSINENI
-397 RGKSELLNTTFE
+397 RGKRELLNTTFD
-409 MLQSSNTAKAFVQSK
+409 MLQTSNASKDFIQSK

-432 LELEKQKEAVEA
+432 LELQNQKGAVEA
-444 KLKKDASLLPVDDQ
+444 KLEKDAALAPVDDQ
-458 QIKLLIKELQDAD
+458 QIKSLIKELQDAD

-530 VSTGMSFSVVLLDGI
+530 ASTGMSFSVVLLDGI
-545 MRRVTVTR
+545 MRRVTVSR

-579 SLSRWKT
+579 SLKI

>member
-58 KGRNIKDGMLG
+58 KGKNIKEGMLG
-69 EFISLIEKKTIPTG
+69 DFISLIENKTVPAG

-93 LSRENIL
+93 LSRENIF

-122 QVYGAEKADF
+122 QVYGAENADF
-132 TNFLYPMVVLSR
+132 KDLLYPMVVLSR

-151 KSYRVGKAWA
+151 KSFRVGKAWA

-167 NERKLTKVCPAWL
+167 HQRKLTKVCPAWL
-180 KLNTDTNSFE
+180 KLNTDSNSFE

-219 NNESIPPFSENSKG
+219 NNEGVFPFSKNSKG
-233 WHASYITRIINNR
+233 WHASYITRILNNR
-246 SVLGEFQPHKFEN
+246 SVLGEFQPHKLVN
-259 GTAEPEGDVV
+259 GTAEPDGDIIP
-269 HDYFPRL
+269 DYFPHL
-276 IDEELFLRI
+276 IDEEQFLRI
-285 KHARRKRQ
+285 KHARRKRL
-293 VEGAGRKGPL
+293 VEGAGRKGPV

-312 KCAYCGTP
+312 KCAYCASP
-320 MRFVDKG
+320 MRFVHKG
-327 PPPKGGQFLRC
+327 QPPKGGQFLRC

-349 SSWRYEHFENVFLF
+349 SGWRYDHFENVFLY

-389 LISINENM
+389 LVSINENI
-397 RGKSELLNTTFE
+397 RGKRELLNTTFD
-409 MLQSSNTAKAFVQSK
+409 MLQTSNASKDFIQSK

-432 LELEKQKEAVEA
+432 LELENQKGAVEA
-444 KLKKDASLLPVDDQ
+444 KLEKDAALAPVDDQ
-458 QIKLLIKELQDAD
+458 QIKSLIKELQDAD

-545 MRRVTVTR
+545 MRRVTVSR

-579 SLSRWKT
+579 SLKI